1 MALLKDFWKE
11 SWMKRLLSMLPPLRW
26 WRTLRALKYH
36 ARVHPQALLL
46 GRELQVELGH
56 GCKVGAR
63 VRVDPGR
70 LGIVK
75 IGERVW
81 IAADVEI
88 QTDSEV
94 QIREDTSVQRRC
106 TINGSTRLGRGCIL
120 APGVFISSGTHPFRV
135 IPHLNIREQE
145 RRLSSDALGV
155 DILDRPIWIQDDCW
169 LGTNAVVCPGV
180 TIGKGSVVGAN
191 AVVTHDVAPYSV
203 VAGSPARVI
212 GKRLDWHPPSSLDPA
227 REEDHPYFIDARL
240 RHDNHGTCIEVLASA
255 PLHAALSVPKGDYR
269 LEIVWRTIQKLAV
282 VVGQRTL
289 NLPCGEGTL
298 EIKAVD
304 LEITDQVVYCTV
316 ALASDNP
323 PGARLD
329 IFGMQVLES

>member
-1 MALLKDFWKE
+1 MALLQDFWKE
-11 SWMKRLLSMLPPLRW
+11 SWMKRLLAMLPPLRW

-46 GRELQVELGH
+46 GRESQVELGH

-70 LGIVK
+70 LGNVK
-75 IGERVW
+75 LGERVW

-94 QIREDTSVQRRC
+94 QIREGTSVQRRC
-106 TINGSTRLGRGCIL
+106 TINGSTRLGRDCIL
-120 APGVFISSGTHPFRV
+120 APGVFISSGTHPFRA

-145 RRLSSDALGV
+145 RRLSSDALGMAM
-155 DILDRPIWIQDDCW
+155 LDRPIWIQDDCW

-191 AVVTHDVAPYSV
+191 AVVTHDVPPYSV
-203 VAGSPARVI
+203 VAGCPARVI

-227 REEDHPYFIDARL
+227 REEDHPYLLDARL
-240 RHDNHGTCIEVLASA
+240 RFDTRGTCIEVLAGT
-255 PLHAALSVPKGDYR
+255 PLLAALSVPKGDYR
-269 LEIVWRTIQKLAV
+269 LEIVWRATQEVKV
-282 VVGQRTL
+282 VIGQREL
-289 NLPCGEGTL
+289 NMPCGEGEL
-298 EIKAVD
+298 EIMEND
-304 LEITDQVVYCTV
+304 LEVDGTV
-316 ALASDNP
+316 AMCTL
-323 PGARLD
+323 RLVAGSAVGVFFD
-329 IFGMQVLES
+329 ILELNIRQ